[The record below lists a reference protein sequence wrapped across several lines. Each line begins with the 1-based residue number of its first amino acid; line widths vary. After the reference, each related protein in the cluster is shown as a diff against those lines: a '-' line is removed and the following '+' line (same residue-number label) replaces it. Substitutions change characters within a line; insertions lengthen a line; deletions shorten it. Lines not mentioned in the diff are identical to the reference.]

1 MFPVI
6 TDLDAARIRD
16 LGSRLALTGH
26 GLSGL
31 GPLID
36 LVDTEAEIVPRERI
50 DGDIVTV
57 NSVVS
62 FRDEL
67 SGEHRVTLVYPPDA
81 DMAQRRISVLS
92 PVGRAL
98 LGRRV
103 GARTSFALPD
113 GTRRE
118 LRVLELHYQPEA
130 SGDPDPPH
138 FTR

>member
-16 LGSRLALTGH
+16 LGSRLPDGH
-26 GLSGL
+26 GHSGL

-36 LVDTEAEIVPRERI
+36 LVDTEAEIVPHEGI
-50 DGDIVTV
+50 DEDIVTV

-67 SGEHRVTLVYPPDA
+67 TGGVQRVTIVYPPDA
-81 DMAQRRISVLS
+81 DVAERRISVLS
-92 PVGRAL
+92 PVGSAL
-98 LGRRV
+98 LGRKV
-103 GARTSFALPD
+103 GARTAFCRPD

-118 LRVLELHYQPEA
+118 LRVRELHYQPEA
-130 SGDPDPPH
+130 AGH
-138 FTR
+138 LGV

>member
-16 LGSRLALTGH
+16 LGSRLPPDEH
-26 GLSGL
+26 GVSSL
-31 GPLID
+31 GRLID
-36 LVDTEAEIVPRERI
+36 LVDTEADIVPREGI
-50 DGDIVTV
+50 DRDIVTV

-67 SGEHRVTLVYPPDA
+67 TKGVQRVTIVYPADA

-92 PVGRAL
+92 PVGSAL
-98 LGRRV
+98 LGRKV
-103 GARTSFALPD
+103 GARTSFSLPD

-130 SGDPDPPH
+130 SGHPGI
-138 FTR
+138 

>member
-16 LGSRLALTGH
+16 LGNRLPGGH

-31 GPLID
+31 GRLID
-36 LVDTEAEIVPRERI
+36 LVDTQAEIVPHEGI
-50 DGDIVTV
+50 DDDIVTV

-67 SGEHRVTLVYPPDA
+67 TGGVQRVTIVYPPDA
-81 DMAQRRISVLS
+81 DIAQRRISVLS
-92 PVGRAL
+92 PVGSAL
-98 LGRRV
+98 LGRKV
-103 GARTSFALPD
+103 GARTAFTLPD
-113 GTRRE
+113 GAKRE

-130 SGDPDPPH
+130 SGH
-138 FTR
+138 LGV